1 MLSRVL
7 SSAVF
12 GIDAYTVE
20 VEVDI
25 AQGLPAFATVGLPE
39 GAVKESKDRVKA
51 AVKNCGY
58 EFPPRR
64 ITVNLAPADIK
75 KEGAA
80 FDLPMAI
87 GILAATEIVQ
97 KNKLG
102 RYFILGELSLDG
114 QVKPV
119 RGALPIA
126 VAARDLGLRGILL
139 PKENSREAAV
149 VRGID
154 ILPVN
159 TLSDCVEFLNGT
171 LQIDPLEIDLEELFR
186 TEPNYPVDFND
197 VKGQEH
203 VKRCLEVSAAGGH
216 NVIMIGPPGSGKTML
231 AKRIP
236 TILPDMNFEES
247 LETTKIHSV
256 MGLIPADSAL
266 VVTRPFRSPHH
277 TISDAG
283 LIGGGQI
290 PRPGEVS
297 LSHNGVLFL
306 DELPEF
312 KKNVLEVMRQPLE
325 EDRVTISRAATSLT
339 YPARFMLVA
348 AMNPCPC
355 GYYSDPNNECSCTV
369 PQIQR
374 YRSKISGPLMDRID
388 IHIEVP
394 AVKYRDL
401 ASRDAGE
408 PSGEIKRRVDTARK
422 IQVERFKG
430 MKIYSNAQM
439 TNRHIKKYCQID
451 EASQKLLEMA
461 IDRFGLSARAYTRIL
476 KVARTIADLEGQE
489 HIQAVHLSESIQY
502 RTLDRNQI
510 A

>member
-97 KNKLG
+97 KNKLD

-126 VAARDLGLRGILL
+126 VAARDSGLRGILL